1 MKHVTLSFLA
11 AGLVGLSAGCQ
22 RAEPVNLAAQATSR
36 ACQIALAPGPER
48 TDVDRKIAELQARI
62 RQQPYDSRLA
72 LEQLGQQL
80 VARARLTNDDG
91 DYTLATNTAEC
102 LESRHPGDAAALL
115 LRGHALHQ
123 LHRFREAEAAARLLV
138 ARRQYA
144 LDYGLLGDALMEQGR
159 LMEAADAYQKMID
172 LKPFYQ
178 SYTRAAHLRWLK
190 GDLEGAID
198 LIHKAI
204 QAASPRDRESVAWAY
219 TRLAAYELQRG
230 QLESAERAT
239 EGALA
244 YQPGYAPALLA
255 QGRVLLARS
264 RPVDAVAT
272 LQRAA
277 AANPLPEYQWV
288 LADALRLAGNES
300 EARSVEHDLMA
311 SGARSDPRTLALFL
325 ATRGQGVDTALAL
338 TERELLQRADIFT
351 HDARAWALAAAGRI
365 DEAQAE
371 MTRALAEN
379 TDDARLFLHAGLISA
394 SAGRPEDARRW
405 LEKAHRL
412 RTALLPSEIEMLR
425 HDRFE
430 PTRNQTGD

>member
-1 MKHVTLSFLA
+1 MKHVTLSLLA
-11 AGLVGLSAGCQ
+11 AGLVGVSSGCQ
-22 RAEPVNLAAQATSR
+22 RAEPATDPAPVASR
-36 ACQIALAPGPER
+36 ACQIALAPGPEPA
-48 TDVDRKIAELQARI
+48 DVDRKIAELQARI

-72 LEQLGQQL
+72 LEQLGHQL

-91 DYTLATNTAEC
+91 DYTLAAHTAEC
-102 LESRHPGDAAALL
+102 LESRHPGDPAALL

-123 LHRFREAEAAARLLV
+123 LHRFREAEAAARMLV
-138 ARRQYA
+138 AKRQYA

-159 LMEAADAYQKMID
+159 LMEAANAYQKMID
-172 LKPFYQ
+172 IKPFYQ
-178 SYTRAAHLRWLK
+178 SYVRAAHLRWLK

-219 TRLAAYELQRG
+219 TRLAGYELQRG
-230 QLESAERAT
+230 RLDAAKGAT
-239 EGALA
+239 DGALT
-244 YQPGYAPALLA
+244 YQPEYAPALLA
-255 QGRVLLARS
+255 QGRVLLSLS

-272 LQRAA
+272 LRRAA
-277 AANPLPEYQWV
+277 AANPLPEYQWI
-288 LADALRLAGNES
+288 LADALRLTKNES
-300 EARSVEHDLMA
+300 EAQAVEQDLIA
-311 SGARSDPRTLALFL
+311 RGARSDPRTLALFL
-325 ATRGQGVDTALAL
+325 ATRGERLDTALAL
-338 TERELLQRADIFT
+338 TERELVQRADIFT

-379 TDDARLFLHAGLISA
+379 THDARLFLHAGLISA

-430 PTRNQTGD
+430 PTRNQTGG